1 MPSGLNT
8 VAMPSSVQA
17 RRFYRAAKQRFD
29 DALLLLEMERTTAAV
44 YLAGYSVECMLK
56 ALILSAVPQ
65 AQEAALL
72 ARFRGARA
80 HDYEWLLELY
90 AEQSGARLPASVV
103 PHFARVNSWSTD
115 MRYTPGTIAAH
126 EAQAFVEAAIAIMTC
141 NRLRVFR
148 SANTA
153 HLGHRGDQEGQPR
166 VVPSEKYAA
175 CRGRVSDGMRMITPC
190 FARAL
195 ERCTSCIGV
204 DFLLTFQ

>member
-1 MPSGLNT
+1 MLAGVSPNRYLVRYIIGARDDSVWRAAEGLNT

-29 DALLLLEMERTTAAV
+29 DALLLLAMERTTAAV

-90 AEQSGARLPASVV
+90 AE
-103 PHFARVNSWSTD
+103 
-115 MRYTPGTIAAH
+115 
-126 EAQAFVEAAIAIMTC
+126 
-141 NRLRVFR
+141 
-148 SANTA
+148 
-153 HLGHRGDQEGQPR
+153 
-166 VVPSEKYAA
+166 
-175 CRGRVSDGMRMITPC
+175 
-190 FARAL
+190 
-195 ERCTSCIGV
+195 
-204 DFLLTFQ
+204 